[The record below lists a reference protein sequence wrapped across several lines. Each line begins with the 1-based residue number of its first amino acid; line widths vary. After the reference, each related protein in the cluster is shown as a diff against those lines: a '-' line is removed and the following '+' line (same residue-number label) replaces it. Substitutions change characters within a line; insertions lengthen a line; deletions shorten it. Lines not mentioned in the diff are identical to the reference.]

1 MSKES
6 EDTPK
11 NVRHFPSYDP
21 RLYPEGVD
29 DFLRTFPPERR
40 RAALAAVVETHS
52 RLKAEKTWVG
62 RQVQGM
68 LEVPDILYKYVPCT
82 CLEDGCPLTL
92 RATQPSAL
100 NDVMEGNIRTSMESK
115 MDPDKWYAIIFDA
128 LRRIF
133 GDDSFGAEE
142 LERRKRL
149 YGDPRV
155 STIIRAYLSRFV
167 GVVSFSAD
175 PLNPAMWAYYAQ
187 NTGFVIGYRTSAM
200 RARGLDLRRVLY
212 LELAP
217 VYTPTRDDIV
227 RLQFVDEER
236 RDQDIRDGH
245 AKPDIKP
252 LLSAD
257 ADLLELRQ
265 DWNEL
270 AKVLFIKGQAWSHEQ
285 EVRLLVNLH
294 NTRVG
299 RPPIIDGLPLRV
311 FDVPTEAIEEVYVG
325 FNTPQETVDRIKQ
338 IVGVGVGTW
347 KLKRADSH
355 AYRMEVTSTGVRSR
369 RTDT

>member
-1 MSKES
+1 
-6 EDTPK
+6 
-11 NVRHFPSYDP
+11 
-21 RLYPEGVD
+21 
-29 DFLRTFPPERR
+29 
-40 RAALAAVVETHS
+40 
-52 RLKAEKTWVG
+52 
-62 RQVQGM
+62 
-68 LEVPDILYKYVPCT
+68 
-82 CLEDGCPLTL
+82 
-92 RATQPSAL
+92 
-100 NDVMEGNIRTSMESK
+100 MESK
-115 MDPDKWYAIIFDA
+115 MDRDKWYAIIFDA

-236 RDQDIRDGH
+236 RDQDMRDGH

-299 RPPIIDGLPLRV
+299 RPPIRERTLAGLTAARARGRNGGRTFALSKAQVRLAQAAMAHRDTSVSALCRELGIRPVTLSR
-311 FDVPTEAIEEVYVG
+311 YVG
-325 FNTPQETVDRIKQ
+325 PQGQLREQ
-338 IVGVGVGTW
+338 GV
-347 KLKRADSH
+347 
-355 AYRMEVTSTGVRSR
+355 
-369 RTDT
+369 